1 MRVLL
6 LSALLAGAGG
16 ECLAPTKEMVKG
28 TSDYCC
34 SKYCC
39 SKKVGDPDCDCDPG
53 GGMQCATTRGGV
65 STTTVKAEEI
75 TVSGGSF
82 NFPYYTFEH
91 DGVKYDGVEGEVVL
105 EVGKTYTF
113 VDGGVSGSHPFRIT
127 GEDGGLP
134 ITITLD
140 EANSAPKYYCKTHSS
155 MKATFMIY
163 MDLKVHGGNKAF
175 TVDDFLSSKV
185 KDLKKEC
192 KAAVED
198 GGRGGKWLGSK
209 KEGNCFSKTW
219 CEQFS
224 KDKKG
229 CKKAKVGAKKVCK
242 YKKAK
247 VAKNEKKA
255 RDATCVIKKK
265 SKAP

>member
-1 MRVLL
+1 MTMRVLL
-6 LSALLAGAGG
+6 LSALLAGAAG
-16 ECLAPTKEMVKG
+16 ECLAPTKEMVIG
-28 TSDYCC
+28 SDYCC

-39 SKKVGDPDCDCDPG
+39 SKKVGDPDCDCDSG
-53 GGMQCATTRGGV
+53 GCATTRGGV

-75 TVSGGSF
+75 TVSGGDF

-91 DGVKYDGVEGEVVL
+91 DGFKGEVVL

-113 VDGGVSGSHPFRIT
+113 VDGGVSRSHPFRIT

-140 EANSAPKYYCKTHSS
+140 EANSAPEYYCETHAS
-155 MKATFMIY
+155 MKATFMIF
-163 MDLKVHGGNKAF
+163 KAF
-175 TVDDFLSSKV
+175 TVDEFLSSKV

-192 KAAVED
+192 NTAVED

-209 KEGNCFSKTW
+209 KEGNCFYETW

-242 YKKAK
+242 YKKERKAITSGCAPP
-247 VAKNEKKA
+247 VKKKFCKEA
-255 RDATCVIKKK
+255 RDAKCAIKKK
-265 SKAP
+265 